1 MKQSLSRREFLKLA
15 TVLPLG
21 LLLPRTLTK
30 SLPPDQGATRP
41 NVIIIV
47 FDALSAHNLSLYGYQ
62 RETMPNLSRLAER
75 ALIYHNHFAGGN
87 FTTPATASLLTG
99 VYPWTHRAF
108 RFYGKVQ
115 EKLAQKSL
123 FHAFEGYHRFA
134 YSHNPLVV
142 TLLEQFSS
150 AIEQLIP
157 QSRLMLTNDSLIQT
171 LFKNDEDIATVGWTR
186 TIKREDEF
194 SYSLFLS
201 HIYKRLKQKK
211 VEKLQ
216 PEFPRG
222 VPHYSDNYFLLE
234 DGIDWLRDNLPL
246 LPQPFCGYFHF
257 YPPHAPY
264 NTHREFYGR
273 FEDDGWQPPE
283 KPIDLFANR
292 TAERT
297 LDMRT
302 QYDEFLLYVDREFGR
317 LFAALETSGLLDN
330 TWLIV
335 TSDHGEMF
343 ERGIRGHLTPVL
355 YQPVIHIPLLIFEP
369 GRTSRLDIR
378 TPTSAIDLLPTLLY
392 LTGQPAASWTEGHIL
407 PPFADPAERN
417 LYAVQARY
425 SEPLRPLSEA
435 TLMLVQGD
443 HKLVRFFGY
452 KELGSSRE
460 RIELYN
466 LRRDPEEL
474 DNLYPKEKELSRLLL
489 AELQTAQ
496 EKADAP
502 YRL

>member
-1 MKQSLSRREFLKLA
+1 MKRSLSRREFLKLA
-15 TVLPLG
+15 AAVPASLLIPRSPGEFLPL
-21 LLLPRTLTK
+21 PSAPSR
-30 SLPPDQGATRP
+30 Q
-41 NVIIIV
+41 NVLIIL
-47 FDALSAHNLSLYGYQ
+47 FDALSAHNLSLYGYR

-75 ALIYHNHFAGGN
+75 ALVYHQHFAGGN
-87 FTTPATASLLTG
+87 FTTPGTASLLTG

-115 EKLAQKSL
+115 EGLAKKSI
-123 FHAFEGYHRFA
+123 FHAFEGYYRFA

-150 AIEQLIP
+150 GIDQLIP
-157 QSRLMLTNDSLIQT
+157 QSRLMLTNDRLIQT
-171 LFKNDEDIATVGWTR
+171 LFKNDEDIATVAWTR

-194 SYSLFLS
+194 AYSLFLS

-211 VEKLQ
+211 VERLK
-216 PEFPRG
+216 PDFPRG

-234 DGIDWLRDNLPL
+234 DGIDWLRDNLPQM
-246 LPQPFCGYFHF
+246 PQPFCGYFHF

-273 FEDDGWQPPE
+273 FADDGWKPPE
-283 KPIDLFANR
+283 KPGDLFANR

-330 TWLIV
+330 TWVIL

-369 GRTSRLDIR
+369 GRKSRLDIH
-378 TPTSAIDLLPTLLY
+378 TPTSAIDLLPTLLH
-392 LTGQPAASWTEGHIL
+392 LTGQPAASWSEGHIL
-407 PPFADPAERN
+407 PPFAGPVERN

-425 SEPLRPLSEA
+425 NEPFRPLSEA
-435 TLMLVQGD
+435 TLMLVRD
-443 HKLVRFFGY
+443 NYKLVRFFGY
-452 KELGSSRE
+452 KELGPAGE

-466 LRRDPEEL
+466 LRDDPEEL
-474 DNLYPKEKELSRLLL
+474 DNLYPREKELSRSLL
-489 AELQTAQ
+489 AELQAAL

-502 YRL
+502 YR